1 MKNIILYHGSTKVIE
16 RPMLGFG
23 NPKNDYGLGFYC
35 AENLELAKEWASTE
49 QNNGFANRYE
59 LDLDELTIFHLNEK
73 PYHILNWLSILLKNR
88 TFVLSQGLP
97 FEARRY
103 LLDNFLPEYE
113 SYDIIIGYRADDS
126 YFSFANAFLNNTIS
140 LEQLRK
146 AMMLGKL
153 GEQVVLKSKK
163 AFERI
168 VFKES
173 IDVDSNFYFPK
184 RMARDRQAREDFQ
197 KEKSLASAADAVY
210 MIDILRQNW
219 TNDDPRLQSVIP

>member
-35 AENLELAKEWASTE
+35 TENLELANEWASTE

-153 GEQVVLKSKK
+153 GEQVVLKSEK

-173 IDVDSNFYFPK
+173 IAVDSNFYFPK
-184 RMARDRQAREDFQ
+184 RMARDRQAREDSQ